1 MINWKLTLHKLFFM
15 HEWEDKVTYERHRDY
30 SVLVGALRYMTS
42 VPIVYLRCKICGT
55 LKRKKIK
62 L

>member
-1 MINWKLTLHKLFFM
+1 MINFALTLHKLFFM
-15 HEWEDKVTYERHRDY
+15 HEWEAVTQTR
-30 SVLVGALRYMTS
+30 VTS
-42 VPIVYLRCKICGT
+42 DGYDDGDIFVLRCESCGT

>member
-1 MINWKLTLHKLFFM
+1 MDISMINWKLTLHKLFFM
-15 HEWEDKVTYERHRDY
+15 HEWEAVTQTRVVSDGYDDMD
-30 SVLVGALRYMTS
+30 LFT
-42 VPIVYLRCKICGT
+42 LRCETCGT